1 MEITKQFT
9 EDFFQLLALKNV
21 YVTSHFV
28 TLRTATSGDKRLQN
42 GLFSEAVSCP
52 KLDNIDLGMSPL
64 RIRIL
69 ESQKYILMFKVCKFF
84 GKVRRVN
91 FL

>member
-28 TLRTATSGDKRLQN
+28 TLRIATK
-42 GLFSEAVSCP
+42 AVSMV
-52 KLDNIDLGMSPL
+52 KLSPAIPFKIQID
-64 RIRIL
+64 
-69 ESQKYILMFKVCKFF
+69 QF
-84 GKVRRVN
+84 GQEVAKRTLFGSGLLSETR
-91 FL
+91 